1 LNLLDAMRYLAALDQ
16 HRHFGRA
23 ASACHITQPA
33 LSNALRALEEQLGV
47 AIVRRGR
54 SYEGLTPEGERV
66 LETAHRMLREHETMR
81 QDLHSSAGDPR
92 GTIVIG
98 SVPTAVPLASRF
110 AARLQARHPGILPV
124 VRSLASPEIESGID
138 NLSLDL
144 GLGYTDRMSRRAGR
158 LEAVPQYVER
168 YYLLH
173 RCSAK
178 PGGAAVRLGPSLTWR
193 EAATHPLCLLT
204 PEMHN
209 RSIVDGAFREAGVT
223 VLPAIETNAI
233 VAVVLSVLEGQVS
246 AVVPGSLL
254 TLAHAHPELEAQ
266 PLLEPDV
273 RTPIGFMVATS
284 TRPALALAAALRLA
298 REPAWLESAG
308 ALGAL
313 EPAAAHV
320 PAALGPAA
328 NAS

>member
-1 LNLLDAMRYLAALDQ
+1 
-16 HRHFGRA
+16 
-23 ASACHITQPA
+23 
-33 LSNALRALEEQLGV
+33 
-47 AIVRRGR
+47 
-54 SYEGLTPEGERV
+54 
-66 LETAHRMLREHETMR
+66 
-81 QDLHSSAGDPR
+81 
-92 GTIVIG
+92 
-98 SVPTAVPLASRF
+98 VPVASRF

-168 YYLLH
+168 YYLL
-173 RCSAK
+173 RRSKAK
-178 PGGAAVRLGPSLTWR
+178 PGGIAVRLGPSVTWR
-193 EAATHPLCLLT
+193 EAAAHPLCLLT
-204 PEMHN
+204 SEMHN

-233 VAVVLSVLEGQVS
+233 VAVVLSVLDGQVS

-273 RTPIGFMVATS
+273 RTPIGFMIATS